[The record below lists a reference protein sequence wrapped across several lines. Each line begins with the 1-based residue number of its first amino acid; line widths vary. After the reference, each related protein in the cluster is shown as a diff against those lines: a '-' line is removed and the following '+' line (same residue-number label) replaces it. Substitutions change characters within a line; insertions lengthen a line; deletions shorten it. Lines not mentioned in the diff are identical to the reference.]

1 MSTAS
6 RVISG
11 SAASWAQIAVTMVSQ
26 IALVPIYL
34 SHWNVVTYGVWLSTY
49 AMISILSIVDFG
61 HQEFLGYEFLRIGK
75 NNNHELSNYL
85 WSGISINIL
94 INLAEVLLIIILL
107 NTDALAFLISKSKNT
122 DSTLIHDAGLVLLFQ
137 SFTWPVFGIAGI
149 FFRALAPYGHSPR
162 MFWWNFLTAIVNSAA
177 PITAVIL
184 GADLLTTGLI
194 TACAITLFNIPI
206 YIDLYFLA
214 RKEKIRFSKPSWKL
228 GSYNFVRSL
237 AIFGKVLLENVR
249 QQGVRLFLAPLA
261 GATGLVAFSTMRTG
275 ANVALQGLRTITNPL
290 MPELVRFLHQRDQDR
305 VDASFGIIWIMV
317 VALIAPAIVVLQAVV
332 EPLYTI
338 WTRGQ
343 VPFDPLL
350 FAILSL
356 AILVYAVAQPAM
368 AVVIGNNMLKPQV
381 VLPALA
387 AFIVVAGLFIL
398 VPDNGILGAGVALL
412 LAEIAAAIGYKTVA
426 ERWLENNDLRWPTQ
440 PFRIAVTAIWIAAL
454 AMGAMTQFP
463 QMKWMILV
471 AAIVL
476 FSWNFWRYWQILP
489 SFATDRIRKLLMNLP
504 GVRKMQPVDQ
514 LSD

>member
-6 RVISG
+6 RVLSG
-11 SAASWAQIAVTMVSQ
+11 SAASWAQIGVTMVSQ

-34 SHWNVVTYGVWLSTY
+34 THWSVVTYGVWLSTY
-49 AMISILSIVDFG
+49 ALISVLSIVDFG

-75 NNNHELSNYL
+75 ENNDELSNYL
-85 WSGISINIL
+85 WSGIFINIL
-94 INLAEVLLIIILL
+94 INLAEIVFIIILI
-107 NTDALAFLISKSKNT
+107 NTDALLFLLNKSTGTGAN
-122 DSTLIHDAGLVLLFQ
+122 LIRDAGLVLLFQ
-137 SFTWPVFGIAGI
+137 SFTWPVFGVAGI
-149 FFRALAPYGHSPR
+149 FFRALAPYGHSPH

-177 PITAVIL
+177 PITAVIF

-194 TACAITLFNIPI
+194 TASAITIFNIPI
-206 YIDLYFLA
+206 YIDLFLLA
-214 RKEKIRFSKPSWKL
+214 RKEKIKFSWPSLTL
-228 GSYNFVRSL
+228 GSHNFVRSL

-332 EPLYTI
+332 EPLYII

-350 FAILSL
+350 FAVLSL

-368 AVVIGNNMLKPQV
+368 AVVIGNNLLKPQV

-387 AFIVVAGLFIL
+387 AGIVIAGLFML
-398 VPDNGILGAGVALL
+398 VPGNGILGAGVALL
-412 LAEIAAAIGYKTVA
+412 LAEIAAAVGYKTVA
-426 ERWLENNDLRWPTQ
+426 ERWLSENGLQWPSQ
-440 PFRIAVTAIWIAAL
+440 PFGIAVTSIWIAAV

-463 QMKWMILV
+463 STKWMILLASV
-471 AAIVL
+471 IL
-476 FSWNFWRYWQILP
+476 FAWNFWRYWKILP
-489 SFATDRIRKLLMNLP
+489 SFAAERVRKLLMSLP
-504 GVRKMQPVDQ
+504 GARKMQPVDQ

>member
-1 MSTAS
+1 
-6 RVISG
+6 
-11 SAASWAQIAVTMVSQ
+11 
-26 IALVPIYL
+26 
-34 SHWNVVTYGVWLSTY
+34 
-49 AMISILSIVDFG
+49 
-61 HQEFLGYEFLRIGK
+61 
-75 NNNHELSNYL
+75 
-85 WSGISINIL
+85 
-94 INLAEVLLIIILL
+94 
-107 NTDALAFLISKSKNT
+107 
-122 DSTLIHDAGLVLLFQ
+122 
-137 SFTWPVFGIAGI
+137 
-149 FFRALAPYGHSPR
+149 

-177 PITAVIL
+177 PIIAVIF
-184 GADLLTTGLI
+184 GADLLTTGII
-194 TACAITLFNIPI
+194 TASAITLFNIPI
-206 YIDLYFLA
+206 YIDLFFLA
-214 RKEKIRFSKPSWKL
+214 RKEEINFSRPSWKL

-317 VALIAPAIVVLQAVV
+317 VALIAPAIVVLQAIV

-350 FAILSL
+350 FATLSL

-368 AVVIGNNMLKPQV
+368 AVVIGNNLLKPQV

-387 AFIVVAGLFIL
+387 AIIVIAGLFLL
-398 VPDNGILGAGVALL
+398 VPGHGILGAGVALL

-426 ERWLENNDLRWPTQ
+426 ERWLNENELQWPNQ
-440 PFRIAVTAIWIAAL
+440 PFGIAATSIWIAAV

-463 QMKWMILV
+463 RVKWMIILV
-471 AAIVL
+471 SVVL
-476 FSWNFWRYWQILP
+476 FAWNFWRYWKILP
-489 SFATDRIRKLLMNLP
+489 SFAAERIRKILMSLP
-504 GVRKMQPVDQ
+504 GVRNMQPVDQ

>member
-1 MSTAS
+1 M
-6 RVISG
+6 
-11 SAASWAQIAVTMVSQ
+11 
-26 IALVPIYL
+26 
-34 SHWNVVTYGVWLSTY
+34 
-49 AMISILSIVDFG
+49 
-61 HQEFLGYEFLRIGK
+61 
-75 NNNHELSNYL
+75 
-85 WSGISINIL
+85 
-94 INLAEVLLIIILL
+94 
-107 NTDALAFLISKSKNT
+107 
-122 DSTLIHDAGLVLLFQ
+122 
-137 SFTWPVFGIAGI
+137 
-149 FFRALAPYGHSPR
+149 
-162 MFWWNFLTAIVNSAA
+162 
-177 PITAVIL
+177 
-184 GADLLTTGLI
+184 
-194 TACAITLFNIPI
+194 
-206 YIDLYFLA
+206 YFLA